1 MRELVAP
8 EGKMYVCRKAKM
20 VAYALMLPDGA
31 SDTPELLDEAEA
43 LKLDREWNPS
53 LYADS
58 VLEIDPEGKV
68 EPTPPS
74 NAHKLDG
81 GGFVDKVHEKLA
93 RKG

>member
-53 LYADS
+53 LYADA
-58 VLEIDPEGKV
+58 VLEIDPEGRRSD
-68 EPTPPS
+68 PPS
-74 NAHKLDG
+74 LSGDGFIEKVIDKL
-81 GGFVDKVHEKLA
+81 
-93 RKG
+93 KGK

>member
-31 SDTPELLDEAEA
+31 DDTQELLDEAEA

-58 VLEIDPEGKV
+58 VLEIDPEGKAGD
-68 EPTPPS
+68 PPS
-74 NAHKLDG
+74 LSGD
-81 GGFVDKVHEKLA
+81 GFVDKVREKLGEGG
-93 RKG
+93 R

>member
-74 NAHKLDG
+74 NAPKRDG